1 MSNLVPV
8 QDIERMAIAVAKS
21 NLFGV
26 KTPEEAMALML
37 IAQAEG
43 YHPAMAARD
52 YHIVQGR
59 ATLRADSMLARFQG
73 AGGKVEWKE
82 YTDECVS
89 GNFSHPNGGSLV
101 VTWTLDMAKNIGLV
115 KPNSGWH
122 KYPRAMLRSR
132 CISEAVRAVYPGC
145 IAGTYTPEEVSDFDS
160 PKPAPEVNMGAAEV
174 VEEIAKAKEIGEGFL
189 PLYIPG
195 QEEPYDTAPD
205 LFAWEIS
212 FYDMIN
218 RVKSGS
224 KLTDKEK
231 AEKLKAFKKANQ
243 DIIETLSN
251 EAKLK
256 VLAAVTSTE
265 N

>member
-1 MSNLVPV
+1 
-8 QDIERMAIAVAKS
+8 
-21 NLFGV
+21 
-26 KTPEEAMALML
+26 
-37 IAQAEG
+37 
-43 YHPAMAARD
+43 
-52 YHIVQGR
+52 
-59 ATLRADSMLARFQG
+59 
-73 AGGKVEWKE
+73 
-82 YTDECVS
+82 
-89 GNFSHPNGGSLV
+89 
-101 VTWTLDMAKNIGLV
+101 
-115 KPNSGWH
+115 
-122 KYPRAMLRSR
+122 MLRSR

-195 QEEPYDTAPD
+195 QEEPYDTVPN

-243 DIIETLSN
+243 QIIETLSN
-251 EAKLK
+251 EARLK